1 MKLRA
6 YLDKLPVGGAQEF
19 AKRLGISYVYLLQ
32 LAARQDGRQPK
43 ADLCVR
49 VEVETAGAV
58 SRMELRD
65 DASAI
70 WPELVSTKAA
80 RQPKR
85 KSEKV

>member
-6 YLDKLPVGGAQEF
+6 YLDKLPAGGIQEF
-19 AKRLGISYVYLLQ
+19 AQRLGISYVYLLQ

-65 DASAI
+65 DAPAI
-70 WPELVSTKAA
+70 WPEMVAAKAA

-85 KSEKV
+85 KQEQV